1 MAVGNGNGNVIRPD
15 FFPFF
20 RRVGTFHHFYF
31 DVVIPTS
38 LGAKI
43 SSNVATNILTLT
55 AVLMG
60 LRSVG
65 IFSATSVA
73 SRESSQGIE
82 LIMLRPCSIVQIF
95 CHGAY
100 AAIQYGE
107 L

>member
-1 MAVGNGNGNVIRPD
+1 MPMKSDQVSSHSLEGLAPFTIAILIQLYRPPLVLN
-15 FFPFF
+15 F
-20 RRVGTFHHFYF
+20 
-31 DVVIPTS
+31 
-38 LGAKI
+38 
-43 SSNVATNILTLT
+43 SNVATNIFTLT

-60 LRSVG
+60 LRSIGNFFCHV
-65 IFSATSVA
+65 VA

-82 LIMLRPCSIVQIF
+82 LMMLRPCSIVQIF

>member
-1 MAVGNGNGNVIRPD
+1 VAVGNGNGNVIRPD

-43 SSNVATNILTLT
+43 FSNVATNILTLT

-60 LRSVG
+60 LRNIG
-65 IFSATSVA
+65 NFFCHICA
-73 SRESSQGIE
+73 SRESSQGME
-82 LIMLRPCSIVQIF
+82 FMMLRPCSIVQIF